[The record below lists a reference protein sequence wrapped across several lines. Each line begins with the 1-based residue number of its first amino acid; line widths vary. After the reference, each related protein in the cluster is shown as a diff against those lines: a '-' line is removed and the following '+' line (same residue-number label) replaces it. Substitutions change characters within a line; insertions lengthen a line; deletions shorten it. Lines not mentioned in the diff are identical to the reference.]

1 VFKTRTL
8 TFFYLGGSRDMAQVS
23 DGSYEVT
30 RAPLDAT
37 VEPLCVVCASRI
49 AEFDACCSLSCVQ
62 EAAREVE
69 RNLAVLRRLRL
80 PDAPS
85 ETRLRLAERN
95 GRLSSALLRWR
106 PPKIDLVAFEGSQVQ
121 RA

>member
-1 VFKTRTL
+1 MGAPLEVSRTA
-8 TFFYLGGSRDMAQVS
+8 D
-23 DGSYEVT
+23 DGS
-30 RAPLDAT
+30 L
-37 VEPLCVVCASRI
+37 EPMCVVCATRTP
-49 AEFDACCSLSCVQ
+49 EFDACCSVECAE
-62 EAAREVE
+62 EAAREVQ

-106 PPKIDLVAFEGSQVQ
+106 PSSLDLTAFEGRQVQ
-121 RA
+121 QA

>member
-1 VFKTRTL
+1 MDR
-8 TFFYLGGSRDMAQVS
+8 
-23 DGSYEVT
+23 SYEVT
-30 RAPLDAT
+30 RSPLDDAP
-37 VEPLCVVCASRI
+37 EPICIVCAARTP
-49 AEFDACCSLSCVQ
+49 EFDACCSLSCVQ

-106 PPKIDLVAFEGSQVQ
+106 PRSIDLVAFEGSQVQ

>member
-1 VFKTRTL
+1 MTHGT
-8 TFFYLGGSRDMAQVS
+8 

-30 RAPLDAT
+30 RSRLEDAT
-37 VEPLCVVCASRI
+37 EPICIVCASRT

-69 RNLAVLRRLRL
+69 RNLAVLRRLRR

>member
-1 VFKTRTL
+1 MDR
-8 TFFYLGGSRDMAQVS
+8 
-23 DGSYEVT
+23 SYEVT
-30 RAPLDAT
+30 RSAVEAAP
-37 VEPLCVVCASRI
+37 EPVCVVCAARI

-62 EAAREVE
+62 EAAREVQ

-106 PPKIDLVAFEGSQVQ
+106 PGRIDLVAFEGSRVQ

>member
-1 VFKTRTL
+1 MRHVPH
-8 TFFYLGGSRDMAQVS
+8 
-23 DGSYEVT
+23 GSYEVE
-30 RAPLDAT
+30 RAPIDDA
-37 VEPLCVVCASRI
+37 VEPLCIVCASRT

-62 EAAREVE
+62 EAAREVQ

-106 PPKIDLVAFEGSQVQ
+106 PARVDLVAFEGSQVQ